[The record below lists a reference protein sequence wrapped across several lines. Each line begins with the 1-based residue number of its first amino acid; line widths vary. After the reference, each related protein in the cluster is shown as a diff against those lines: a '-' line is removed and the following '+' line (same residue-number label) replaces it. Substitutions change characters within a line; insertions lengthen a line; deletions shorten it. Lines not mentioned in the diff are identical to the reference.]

1 MLVLNLAVKKVTVA
15 SALSVVIFV
24 GLGPVGKMVTIRVGI
39 CMPVTLACVSRT
51 SVLVAGGGRK
61 ECTFAAQ

>member
-1 MLVLNLAVKKVTVA
+1 MTVA
-15 SALSVVIFV
+15 SALPVVIFV

-39 CMPVTLACVSRT
+39 CMPVTLARVSRT